1 MDTYFSLKFNFSE
14 KCAGSHLFGVSFC
27 ERRDRLVIGEFKSTL
42 DAKGRMNIPLKLR
55 EEMGNDLVLAK
66 TIGTACIKVYS
77 KEDWQK
83 LVARI
88 NELPQ
93 VKTQSIKRFLFGSAY
108 EISADK

>member
-14 KCAGSHLFGVSFC
+14 KCVGPHLFGVSFC

-66 TIGTACIKVYS
+66 TIGTACILS
-77 KEDWQK
+77 
-83 LVARI
+83 LI
-88 NELPQ
+88 H
-93 VKTQSIKRFLFGSAY
+93 I
-108 EISADK
+108 

>member
-55 EEMGNDLVLAK
+55 EEMGNDLVLANR
-66 TIGTACIKVYS
+66 YS
-77 KEDWQK
+77 LHKG
-83 LVARI
+83 VF
-88 NELPQ
+88 
-93 VKTQSIKRFLFGSAY
+93 KRGLAEAGCQN
-108 EISADK
+108 K

>member
-55 EEMGNDLVLAK
+55 EEMGNYNMTAVCAFNDSTATEVLHSL
-66 TIGTACIKVYS
+66 ILSV
-77 KEDWQK
+77 
-83 LVARI
+83 
-88 NELPQ
+88 
-93 VKTQSIKRFLFGSAY
+93 
-108 EISADK
+108 